1 MILLFFMEDIYF
13 FSIYFCYPLFIS
25 HSTIYLPT
33 TNLHNQI
40 LVLKF
45 PKFLCIILT
54 LLGYQHSN
62 TFSTHA
68 FNFIKLPIHVLL
80 YLYLDYIKPQ
90 LK

>member
-13 FSIYFCYPLFIS
+13 LSIYLFYPLIIL
-25 HSTIYLPT
+25 HSIIYLPT

-54 LLGYQHSN
+54 LPGY
-62 TFSTHA
+62 
-68 FNFIKLPIHVLL
+68 
-80 YLYLDYIKPQ
+80 
-90 LK
+90 